1 MNTASSAEQRHLD
14 GEDCGGSWWGGC
26 RLCGEEI
33 AEDTDTRREVA
44 FQIDFNGDTI
54 TTEAWW
60 VDDGGAGQCNDY
72 TTTTLGDD
80 PTEALRLAV
89 AWLAETVGVKLP
101 EAVAS

>member
-1 MNTASSAEQRHLD
+1 MNTASSAERRHLD
-14 GEDCGGSWWGGC
+14 GEDCGGAMWGGC
-26 RLCGEEI
+26 RLCGEI

-60 VDDGGAGQCNDY
+60 MDDAGAGQCNDY
-72 TTTTLGDD
+72 TLTNLGDD
-80 PTEALRLAV
+80 PAEALRLAV
-89 AWLAETVGVKLP
+89 AWLEETVGVKLP